1 MRPNPESRIEM
12 QTPANSIP
20 YDPLSKLPGLGAE
33 LRSRL
38 DRNEFPTRIDRR
50 LAEAIETLEGQHSL
64 TLIVYSTRVSQDE
77 TQLCRYLSAAE
88 VGAEVAVNLRQLE
101 NDFGVWL
108 VAYTCDAQIRAPV
121 HLER

>member
-1 MRPNPESRIEM
+1 M
-12 QTPANSIP
+12 QTPVNSIP
-20 YDPLSKLPGLGAE
+20 YDPLSRLPGLGAE

-38 DRNEFPTRIDRR
+38 DRSEFPTRIDRR
-50 LAEAIETLEGQHSL
+50 LAEAIEKLEGQHSL